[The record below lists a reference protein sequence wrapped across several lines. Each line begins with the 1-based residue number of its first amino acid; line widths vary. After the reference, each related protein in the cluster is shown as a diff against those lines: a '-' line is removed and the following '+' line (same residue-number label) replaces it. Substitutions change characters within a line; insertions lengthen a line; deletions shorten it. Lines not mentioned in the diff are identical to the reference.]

1 MLRYV
6 PWHDCL
12 ALVTLLFDHYRG
24 PFMQYYFFC
33 HVSTGGLVEQLTEI
47 IIRCSGDHFTLLR
60 PLHQD
65 QGGQQPSGGYRVR
78 TLRLSCSTM
87 VALWL

>member
-1 MLRYV
+1 
-6 PWHDCL
+6 
-12 ALVTLLFDHYRG
+12 
-24 PFMQYYFFC
+24 
-33 HVSTGGLVEQLTEI
+33 VEQLTEI

-78 TLRLSCSTM
+78 TLRMRRDRTM
-87 VALWL
+87 LFVSLCLMC

>member
-1 MLRYV
+1 
-6 PWHDCL
+6 
-12 ALVTLLFDHYRG
+12 
-24 PFMQYYFFC
+24 
-33 HVSTGGLVEQLTEI
+33 VEQLTEI

-78 TLRLSCSTM
+78 SVFWLLSERCCFW
-87 VALWL
+87 VLFLVHDVR